1 MSLEYVLS
9 IYLLAH
15 RVIMDKT
22 QRRDLRALRLGGYFS
37 NPRIKYA
44 FVTNDIAI
52 KGPIE
57 QSVTDGETL
66 HSIRVFEEYE
76 HAVAWVGL

>member
-22 QRRDLRALRLGGYFS
+22 QRRDLHGQEADEQDVEQELHF
-37 NPRIKYA
+37 
-44 FVTNDIAI
+44 FVRDPKLLLN
-52 KGPIE
+52 KE
-57 QSVTDGETL
+57 
-66 HSIRVFEEYE
+66 
-76 HAVAWVGL
+76 